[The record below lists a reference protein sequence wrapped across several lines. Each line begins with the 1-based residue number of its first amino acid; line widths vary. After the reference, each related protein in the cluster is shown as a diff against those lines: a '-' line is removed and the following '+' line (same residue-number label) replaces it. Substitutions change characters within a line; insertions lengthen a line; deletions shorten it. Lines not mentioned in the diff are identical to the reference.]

1 MTMGMLASLFFG
13 FVPALFFAYI
23 LYWFDRYEKEPKILL
38 GGVFLWGAIVAAG
51 SAFIINTFLDIGVYL
66 FTQSDWVTELAGG
79 SLIAPFVEES
89 LKGLAVFIVFLI
101 FRKEFDSILDGIV
114 YAGVAALGFAA
125 IENSYYIYNYGFKE
139 TGWQGFWFLVF
150 VRIIL
155 VGWQHPFYTAFTGIG
170 LAASRLSRNL
180 FGKLIFP
187 LLGIGMAM
195 FTHAV
200 HNTMATFLSGLGG
213 LAIGTFVDWTGW
225 FFMFLF
231 IVWATWR
238 EQLYLKKFLIE
249 EVKSGVITPAHYRT
263 ASSAWLQS
271 FARLAA
277 VFNGRF
283 RYTARFYQLCGELA
297 HKKRQYVTLGDE
309 AGDAAVIQKIRNELA
324 RLTPYVQV

>member
-1 MTMGMLASLFFG
+1 MGLLVSLFFG
-13 FVPALFFAYI
+13 FIPALVFAYI
-23 LYWFDRYEKEPKILL
+23 LYWLDRYEKEPKVLL
-38 GGVFLWGAIVAAG
+38 GGVFMWGAIVAAG

-89 LKGLAVFIVFLI
+89 LKGLAVFIVFLL
-101 FRKEFDSILDGIV
+101 FRKEFDSIIDGIV

-125 IENSYYIYNYGFKE
+125 IENTYYIYNFGFKE
-139 TGWQGFWFLVF
+139 AGWQGLWFLAF
-150 VRIIL
+150 VRVIL

-180 FGKLIFP
+180 FGKFIFP

-195 FTHAV
+195 FTHAF
-200 HNTMATFLSGLGG
+200 HNTMATLLSGLEG

-238 EQLYLKKFLIE
+238 ELVYLKKSLLQ
-249 EVKSGVITPAHYRT
+249 EVNLGVITPAHYRT

-271 FARLAA
+271 FARLTAI
-277 VFNGRF
+277 FTGHF

-297 HKKRQYVTLGDE
+297 HKKRQYATLGDE
-309 AGDAAVIQKIRNELA
+309 GGDAAAIQRLRAELA
-324 RLTPYVQV
+324 RLAPYAQV